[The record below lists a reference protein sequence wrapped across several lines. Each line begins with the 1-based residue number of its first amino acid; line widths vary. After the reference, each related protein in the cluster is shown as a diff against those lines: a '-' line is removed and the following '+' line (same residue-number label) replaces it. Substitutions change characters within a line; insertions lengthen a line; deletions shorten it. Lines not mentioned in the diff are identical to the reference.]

1 MLGKEGS
8 TGTMGDMT
16 GNYFRIDWEK
26 RGREWGI
33 NGISWSISVPDAWDL
48 LSGQER
54 PFAGDG
60 QRPGVGVPTGG
71 IVIQD

>member
-33 NGISWSISVPDAWDL
+33 DGI
-48 LSGQER
+48 
-54 PFAGDG
+54 
-60 QRPGVGVPTGG
+60 
-71 IVIQD
+71 